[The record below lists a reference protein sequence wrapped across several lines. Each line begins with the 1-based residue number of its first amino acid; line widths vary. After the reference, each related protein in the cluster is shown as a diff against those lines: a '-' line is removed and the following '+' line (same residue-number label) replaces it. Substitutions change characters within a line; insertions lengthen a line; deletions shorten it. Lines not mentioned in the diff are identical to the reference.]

1 MIQLTKLNGNP
12 LVLNSDLVKLIENTP
27 DSVITLVNGEKIVVR
42 ESSEQ
47 ILERIVEFR
56 RRVLRWLPMNF
67 SGWNAE
73 SDSAPE
79 NKPRTS
85 SSDSSEEE

>member
-27 DSVITLVNGEKIVVR
+27 ASVITLVNGEKIVVR
-42 ESSEQ
+42 ESSDQ
-47 ILERIVEFR
+47 ILELIVEFR
-56 RRVLRWLPMNF
+56 RRVLQGLPMNF
-67 SGWNAE
+67 SGWTAE
-73 SDSAPE
+73 SGAAPQ

-85 SSDSSEEE
+85 SSEEA

>member
-1 MIQLTKLNGNP
+1 MIQLTRLNGNP
-12 LVLNSDLVKLIENTP
+12 LVLNSDMVKLIENTP

-56 RRVLRWLPMNF
+56 RRVLRGLPLNF
-67 SGWNAE
+67 SGWTAE
-73 SDSAPE
+73 SESTPE

-85 SSDSSEEE
+85 SSEEA

>member
-1 MIQLTKLNGNP
+1 MIQLTRLNGQP
-12 LVLNSDLVKLIENTP
+12 LLINSDLVKLVEHAP

-56 RRVLRWLPMNF
+56 RRVLNGLNMNF
-67 SGWNAE
+67 SGWASKKEGDTEPNYKNPPHGE
-73 SDSAPE
+73 I
-79 NKPRTS
+79 
-85 SSDSSEEE
+85 

>member
-12 LVLNSDLVKLIENTP
+12 LVLNSDLVKLVENTP

-47 ILERIVEFR
+47 IIERIVEFR
-56 RRVLRWLPMNF
+56 RRVLQGLPING
-67 SGWNAE
+67 SGWNSQSE
-73 SDSAPE
+73 EAPE
-79 NKPRTS
+79 SKPRNS
-85 SSDSSEEE
+85 SSEES